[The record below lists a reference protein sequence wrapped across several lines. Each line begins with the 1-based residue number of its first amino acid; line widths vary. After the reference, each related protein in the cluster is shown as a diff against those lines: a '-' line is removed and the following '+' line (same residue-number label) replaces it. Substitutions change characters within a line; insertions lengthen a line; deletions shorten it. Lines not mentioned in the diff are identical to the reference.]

1 MPIDGTL
8 LGLQRRDAR
17 LGEIR
22 IGTSVE
28 VPGKKGRQPQ
38 RLEAFRFTTSVE
50 LNARAIVAK
59 FGGEMAPWERRK
71 GRWEV
76 ITACTALEVFVPPAG
91 AAVDT
96 NMELWDDQKRLRVCD
111 GRIEQISGEPCSCPR
126 PADPYDPASVRA
138 ALDERHRLASMR
150 HPQACRPRT
159 RINVTIPGLPG
170 LVGVWC
176 LSTGSENAA
185 VEIAAAGDAMMF
197 AREGGVYLPAVL
209 SIQWRNRA
217 DTGAPYPV
225 PFLQIGVSMAELAAG
240 QLPAGVG
247 GLAAQL
253 KAAAEHRAIAAD
265 GDQARAITAGGEE
278 RVITGKTLPPGS
290 KPPAA
295 DDDGQWPQEPEEPA
309 DGVLAEDEVD
319 WLAADSEAAA
329 TFTTKDQARA
339 LWRAVAAR
347 ASAGVYGADDAER
360 IQGTITARLA
370 DLAAPAGTLA
380 DDDPWRLKAEGLGD
394 EHDAANALDEL
405 AERTSA
411 GAVDP
416 RRSALIRAAILARF
430 PRAEAA

>member
-8 LGLQRRDAR
+8 LGLQRRDAP

-22 IGTSVE
+22 IGTSVAI
-28 VPGKKGRQPQ
+28 PGKNGRQPK
-38 RLEAFRFTTSVE
+38 RLETFRFTTSVE
-50 LNARAIVAK
+50 LNAHAIAAK
-59 FGGEMAPWERRK
+59 YGGTVAPWAQRR

-76 ITACTALEVFVPPAG
+76 ITDRAALEVWVPPAG

-96 NMELWDDQKRLRVCD
+96 NMEMWDGPKRLRQCD
-111 GRIEQISGEPCSCPR
+111 GRTERLSGEPCTCPR
-126 PADPYDPASVRA
+126 PADPYDPASVRK
-138 ALDERHRLASMR
+138 ALDERHRLAAMR
-150 HPQACRPRT
+150 PPRACKPLT
-159 RINVTIPGLPG
+159 RINVTIPDLPG
-170 LVGVWC
+170 LVGCWK

-185 VEIAAAGDAMMF
+185 VEIAAAGDAMML

-225 PFLQIGVSMAELAAG
+225 PFLQIGVSMRELAAG
-240 QLPAGVG
+240 QLPAGPG
-247 GLAAQL
+247 GLVAQL
-253 KAAAEHRAIAAD
+253 RAAAEHRAITAD
-265 GDQARAITAGGEE
+265 GDQARAITAGAGE

-309 DGVLAEDEVD
+309 DGVLAEDEAD

-329 TFTTKDQARA
+329 TFTAKDQARV

-347 ASAGVYGADDAER
+347 AGAGAYGADDAER

-370 DLAAPAGTLA
+370 DLAAPAGSLA

-411 GAVDP
+411 GTVDP
-416 RRSALIRAAILARF
+416 RRSALIRAAILDRF